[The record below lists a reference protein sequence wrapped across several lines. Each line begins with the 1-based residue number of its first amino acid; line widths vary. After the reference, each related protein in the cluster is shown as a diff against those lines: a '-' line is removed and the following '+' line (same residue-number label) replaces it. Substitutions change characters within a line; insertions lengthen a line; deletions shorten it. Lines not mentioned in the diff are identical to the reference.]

1 MFFAVLTIML
11 HEIGLYLL
19 ALALLFI
26 TPGPVWVA
34 LIARS
39 LKNVFS
45 GAWPLALG
53 VTIGDVV

>member
-1 MFFAVLTIML
+1 MYVVVLTITL
-11 HEIGLYLL
+11 YEIGLYLL

-39 LKNVFS
+39 FKNGFS
-45 GAWPLALG
+45 GVWPFALG
-53 VTIGDVV
+53 VAIGDVV